1 MIRYERTEKRQRLG
15 VLKKIRSIMTVVL
28 SLSMI
33 AGMLYNMGVTHVNAQ
48 ALENVKTENQVQVI
62 METSGNSMIL
72 WILIIIVL
80 VLMVGGTAI
89 YMKKKK
95 EEWDI

>member
-1 MIRYERTEKRQRLG
+1 MIRYEKTEKWQRLG

-33 AGMLYNMGVTHVNAQ
+33 AGMIDNIGVTHVNAQ

-80 VLMVGGTAI
+80 VLMVGGSAI

>member
-1 MIRYERTEKRQRLG
+1 MIRYQRTEKMQKQS
-15 VLKKIRSIMTVVL
+15 VLKKTRSIMMVML

-33 AGMLYNMGVTHVNAQ
+33 AGMIDNIGVTHVNAQ

-95 EEWDI
+95 EEWDL